1 MLTTEELSGIVEVM
15 VVVSEEE
22 IIDIA
27 QELAYLRDDETPDL
41 EDLRQLI
48 TSAMKIHW
56 LEPIPST
63 AVFNSN
69 SPQSSMLYI
78 AGSASFGTVPPEL
91 SEIMDTIEFE
101 GCRSFDWGMVT
112 SNIIPDM
119 SRKLDRLEALVEDAA
134 SGAVVVEKAET
145 KYSELFNLYYDYDFW
160 LPDGLPGVGGRLEDI
175 SQRLKEIKKADQ

>member
-22 IIDIA
+22 IIDIV
-27 QELAYLRDDETPDL
+27 QELAYLRDDETPEP
-41 EDLRQLI
+41 EDLRQQI

-63 AVFNSN
+63 AVFNS
-69 SPQSSMLYI
+69 PQSSRLYI
-78 AGSASFGTVPPEL
+78 AGPASFGKVPPEL

-101 GCRSFDWGMVT
+101 GCRSFDWEMVT

-119 SRKLDRLEALVEDAA
+119 SRKLDRLETLVQDAA
-134 SGAVVVEKAET
+134 DGAVVIEKAEIE
-145 KYSELFNLYYDYDFW
+145 YSELFNLYYDYDFW
-160 LPDGLPGVGGRLEDI
+160 LPDGLPGIGGRLENI
-175 SQRLKEIKKADQ
+175 SQRMTEIIDAN

>member
-1 MLTTEELSGIVEVM
+1 MLTIEELSGIVEVM

-41 EDLRQLI
+41 EDLSQLI
-48 TSAMKIHW
+48 ASAMKIHW

-78 AGSASFGTVPPEL
+78 AGPASFGTVPPEL

-101 GCRSFDWGMVT
+101 GCRSFDWDMVT

-119 SRKLDRLEALVEDAA
+119 SCKLDRLEALVEDAA
-134 SGAVVVEKAET
+134 GGIEKAET
-145 KYSELFNLYYDYDFW
+145 EYSELLNLYYDYDFW
-160 LPDGLPGVGGRLEDI
+160 LPDGLPGIGGRLEDI
-175 SQRLKEIKKADQ
+175 SQRLKEVKEAD

>member
-22 IIDIA
+22 IIDVA

-41 EDLRQLI
+41 EDLMQLI

-69 SPQSSMLYI
+69 SPQSSKLYI
-78 AGSASFGTVPPEL
+78 AGPASFGTVPPEL
-91 SEIMDTIEFE
+91 SEIMDTIEFV

-112 SNIIPDM
+112 SNI
-119 SRKLDRLEALVEDAA
+119 
-134 SGAVVVEKAET
+134 
-145 KYSELFNLYYDYDFW
+145 
-160 LPDGLPGVGGRLEDI
+160 
-175 SQRLKEIKKADQ
+175 

>member
-15 VVVSEEE
+15 VVVSEDE

-41 EDLRQLI
+41 EDLSQLI
-48 TSAMKIHW
+48 TLAMKIHW

-78 AGSASFGTVPPEL
+78 AGPASFGTVPPEL

-101 GCRSFDWGMVT
+101 GCRSFDWDVVT

-119 SRKLDRLEALVEDAA
+119 SRRLDRLEALVEDTAD
-134 SGAVVVEKAET
+134 GIEKVETE
-145 KYSELFNLYYDYDFW
+145 YSELFNLYYDYDFW
-160 LPDGLPGVGGRLEDI
+160 LPGGLPGIGGRLEDI
-175 SQRLKEIKKADQ
+175 SQRLKEIKEAD

>member
-15 VVVSEEE
+15 VVVSEDE

-41 EDLRQLI
+41 EDLSQLI
-48 TSAMKIHW
+48 TLAMKIHW

-78 AGSASFGTVPPEL
+78 AGPASFGTVPPEL

-101 GCRSFDWGMVT
+101 GCRSFDWDVVT
-112 SNIIPDM
+112 SNIIPDI
-119 SRKLDRLEALVEDAA
+119 SRRLDRLEALVEDTAD
-134 SGAVVVEKAET
+134 GIEKVETE
-145 KYSELFNLYYDYDFW
+145 YSELFNLYYDYDFW
-160 LPDGLPGVGGRLEDI
+160 LPGGLPGIGGRLEDI
-175 SQRLKEIKKADQ
+175 SQRLKEIKEAD

>member
-15 VVVSEEE
+15 VVVSEDE

-41 EDLRQLI
+41 EDLSQLI
-48 TSAMKIHW
+48 TLAMKIHW

-78 AGSASFGTVPPEL
+78 AGPASFGTVPPEL

-101 GCRSFDWGMVT
+101 GCRSFDWDVVT
-112 SNIIPDM
+112 SNIIPDI
-119 SRKLDRLEALVEDAA
+119 SRRLDRLEALVVDTADGIEK
-134 SGAVVVEKAET
+134 VETE
-145 KYSELFNLYYDYDFW
+145 YSELFNLYYDYDFW
-160 LPDGLPGVGGRLEDI
+160 LPGGLPGIGGRLEDI
-175 SQRLKEIKKADQ
+175 SQRLKEIKEAD

>member
-1 MLTTEELSGIVEVM
+1 MLTTEELSGIVETM

-22 IIDIA
+22 IIDVA

-41 EDLRQLI
+41 EDLIQLI

-69 SPQSSMLYI
+69 SSQSSMLYI
-78 AGSASFGTVPPEL
+78 AGPASFGTVPPEL

-119 SRKLDRLEALVEDAA
+119 SRKLDRLEAQVEDAA
-134 SGAVVVEKAET
+134 SGVVVIEKVET
-145 KYSELFNLYYDYDFW
+145 EYSELFNLYYDYDFW
-160 LPDGLPGVGGRLEDI
+160 LPDGLSGIGGRLEEI
-175 SQRLKEIKKADQ
+175 SQRLKEIKEAD

>member
-27 QELAYLRDDETPDL
+27 QELAYLRDDESPDP
-41 EDLRQLI
+41 EDLMQLI

-63 AVFNSN
+63 AVIN
-69 SPQSSMLYI
+69 SPQSSILYI

-101 GCRSFDWGMVT
+101 GCRSFDWDVVT

-119 SRKLDRLEALVEDAA
+119 SRKLDRLEALVKDAA
-134 SGAVVVEKAET
+134 DGAVVIEKPET
-145 KYSELFNLYYDYDFW
+145 EYSELFNLYYDYDFW
-160 LPDGLPGVGGRLEDI
+160 LPDGLPGIGLILEDI
-175 SQRLKEIKKADQ
+175 SQRLKEIKEAD

>member
-41 EDLRQLI
+41 EDLMQLI

-63 AVFNSN
+63 AVFNS
-69 SPQSSMLYI
+69 PQSSKLYM
-78 AGSASFGTVPPEL
+78 AGPASFGTVPPEL

-119 SRKLDRLEALVEDAA
+119 SRKLDRLEALVEDTAD
-134 SGAVVVEKAET
+134 GAVVIEKAET
-145 KYSELFNLYYDYDFW
+145 EYSELFNLYYDYDFW
-160 LPDGLPGVGGRLEDI
+160 LPDGLPGIGGRLEDI
-175 SQRLKEIKKADQ
+175 SQRMKEIKETD

>member
-1 MLTTEELSGIVEVM
+1 MLTIEELSGIVEVM
-15 VVVSEEE
+15 VVVFEEE

-41 EDLRQLI
+41 EDLSQLI
-48 TSAMKIHW
+48 ASAMKIHW

-78 AGSASFGTVPPEL
+78 AGPASFGTVPPEL

-134 SGAVVVEKAET
+134 GGIEKAET
-145 KYSELFNLYYDYDFW
+145 KYSELLNLYYDYDFW
-160 LPDGLPGVGGRLEDI
+160 LPDGLPGIGGRLENI
-175 SQRLKEIKKADQ
+175 SQRLKEIKEADQ

>member
-41 EDLRQLI
+41 EDLSQLI
-48 TSAMKIHW
+48 TLAMKIHW

-78 AGSASFGTVPPEL
+78 AGPASFGTVPPEL

-101 GCRSFDWGMVT
+101 GCRSFDWDVVT
-112 SNIIPDM
+112 SNIIPDI
-119 SRKLDRLEALVEDAA
+119 SRRLDRLEALVEDTAD
-134 SGAVVVEKAET
+134 GIEKVETE
-145 KYSELFNLYYDYDFW
+145 YSELFNLYYDYDFW
-160 LPDGLPGVGGRLEDI
+160 LPGGLPGIGGRLEDI
-175 SQRLKEIKKADQ
+175 SQRLKEIKEAD

>member
-63 AVFNSN
+63 TVFNSN

-78 AGSASFGTVPPEL
+78 AGPASFGTVPPEL

-101 GCRSFDWGMVT
+101 GCRSFDWDMVT

-134 SGAVVVEKAET
+134 SGIEKAET
-145 KYSELFNLYYDYDFW
+145 EYSELFNLYYDYDFW
-160 LPDGLPGVGGRLEDI
+160 LPGGLPGIGGRLEDI
-175 SQRLKEIKKADQ
+175 SQRLKEIKEADQ

>member
-15 VVVSEEE
+15 VVVSEDE

-41 EDLRQLI
+41 EDLSQLI
-48 TSAMKIHW
+48 TLAMKIHW
-56 LEPIPST
+56 LEPILST

-78 AGSASFGTVPPEL
+78 AGPASFGTVPPEL

-101 GCRSFDWGMVT
+101 GCRSFDWDVVT

-119 SRKLDRLEALVEDAA
+119 SRRLDRLEALVEDAA
-134 SGAVVVEKAET
+134 SGVVVVEKVET
-145 KYSELFNLYYDYDFW
+145 EYSELFNLYYDYDFW
-160 LPDGLPGVGGRLEDI
+160 LPGGLPGIGGRLEDI
-175 SQRLKEIKKADQ
+175 SQRLKEIKEAD

>member
-27 QELAYLRDDETPDL
+27 QELAYLRDDETPEP

-56 LEPIPST
+56 LEPIPSP
-63 AVFNSN
+63 AVFDA
-69 SPQSSMLYI
+69 PQSSKLYI
-78 AGSASFGTVPPEL
+78 SGPASFGTVPPEL

-101 GCRSFDWGMVT
+101 GCRSFDWDVVA

-119 SRKLDRLEALVEDAA
+119 SRKLDRLEAVVEDAA
-134 SGAVVVEKAET
+134 DGVVVIKKAET
-145 KYSELFNLYYDYDFW
+145 EYSELFNLYYDYDFW
-160 LPDGLPGVGGRLEDI
+160 LPDGLPGIGGRLEDT
-175 SQRLKEIKKADQ
+175 SQRLKEIKEAD

>member
-41 EDLRQLI
+41 EDLSQLI
-48 TSAMKIHW
+48 TLAMKIHW

-78 AGSASFGTVPPEL
+78 AGPASFGTVPPEL

-101 GCRSFDWGMVT
+101 GCRSFDWDVVT

-119 SRKLDRLEALVEDAA
+119 SRRLDRLEALVEDTAD
-134 SGAVVVEKAET
+134 GIEKVETE
-145 KYSELFNLYYDYDFW
+145 YSELFNLYYDYDFW
-160 LPDGLPGVGGRLEDI
+160 LPGGLPGIGGRLEDI
-175 SQRLKEIKKADQ
+175 SQRLKEINEAD

>member
-1 MLTTEELSGIVEVM
+1 MLTTKELSGIVETM

-41 EDLRQLI
+41 EDLSQLI
-48 TSAMKIHW
+48 TLAMKIHW

-78 AGSASFGTVPPEL
+78 AGPASFGTVPPEL

-101 GCRSFDWGMVT
+101 GCRSFDWDMVS

-119 SRKLDRLEALVEDAA
+119 SCKLDRLEALVEDAA
-134 SGAVVVEKAET
+134 SGAVVVKKAET
-145 KYSELFNLYYDYDFW
+145 EYSELFNLYYDYDFW
-160 LPDGLPGVGGRLEDI
+160 LPGGLPGIGGRLEDI
-175 SQRLKEIKKADQ
+175 SQRLKEIKKAD

>member
-15 VVVSEEE
+15 VVVSEDE

-41 EDLRQLI
+41 EDLSQLI
-48 TSAMKIHW
+48 TLAMKIHW
-56 LEPIPST
+56 LESIPST

-78 AGSASFGTVPPEL
+78 AGPASFGTVPPEL

-101 GCRSFDWGMVT
+101 GCRSFDWDVVT
-112 SNIIPDM
+112 SNIIPDI
-119 SRKLDRLEALVEDAA
+119 SRRLDRLEALVEDTAD
-134 SGAVVVEKAET
+134 GIEKVETE
-145 KYSELFNLYYDYDFW
+145 YSELFNLYYDYDFW
-160 LPDGLPGVGGRLEDI
+160 LPGGLPGIGGRLEDI
-175 SQRLKEIKKADQ
+175 SQRLKEINEAD

>member
-1 MLTTEELSGIVEVM
+1 MLTITTEELSGIVEVM

-27 QELAYLRDDETPDL
+27 QELAYLRDDETPDP
-41 EDLRQLI
+41 EELRQLI

-63 AVFNSN
+63 AVFNS
-69 SPQSSMLYI
+69 PQSSILYI
-78 AGSASFGTVPPEL
+78 AGPASFGTVPPEL

-101 GCRSFDWGMVT
+101 GCRSFDWDVVT

-119 SRKLDRLEALVEDAA
+119 SRKLDRLEALVEDA
-134 SGAVVVEKAET
+134 SDGAVVIEKAE
-145 KYSELFNLYYDYDFW
+145 KEYSELFNCYYDYDFW
-160 LPDGLPGVGGRLEDI
+160 LPDGLPGIGRRLEDV
-175 SQRLKEIKKADQ
+175 SQRLKEIKETD

>member
-15 VVVSEEE
+15 VVVSEDE

-41 EDLRQLI
+41 EDLSQLI
-48 TSAMKIHW
+48 TLAMKIHW

-63 AVFNSN
+63 AVFSSN

-78 AGSASFGTVPPEL
+78 AGPASFGTVPPEL

-101 GCRSFDWGMVT
+101 GCRSFDWDVVT

-119 SRKLDRLEALVEDAA
+119 SRRLDRLEALVEDTAD
-134 SGAVVVEKAET
+134 GIEKVETE
-145 KYSELFNLYYDYDFW
+145 YSELFNLYYDYDFW
-160 LPDGLPGVGGRLEDI
+160 LPGGLPGIGGRLEDI
-175 SQRLKEIKKADQ
+175 SQRLKEINEAD

>member
-41 EDLRQLI
+41 EDLSQLI
-48 TSAMKIHW
+48 TLAMKIHW

-78 AGSASFGTVPPEL
+78 AGPASFGTVPPEL

-101 GCRSFDWGMVT
+101 GCRSFDWDMVT

-134 SGAVVVEKAET
+134 SGIEKAET
-145 KYSELFNLYYDYDFW
+145 EYSELFNLYYDYDFW
-160 LPDGLPGVGGRLEDI
+160 LPGGLPGIGGRLEDI
-175 SQRLKEIKKADQ
+175 SQRLKEIKEAD

>member
-41 EDLRQLI
+41 EDLMQLI

-63 AVFNSN
+63 AVFNS
-69 SPQSSMLYI
+69 PQSSKLYM
-78 AGSASFGTVPPEL
+78 AGHASFGTVPPEL

-119 SRKLDRLEALVEDAA
+119 SRKLDRLEALVEDTAD
-134 SGAVVVEKAET
+134 GAVVIEKAET
-145 KYSELFNLYYDYDFW
+145 EYSELFNLYYDYDFW
-160 LPDGLPGVGGRLEDI
+160 LPDGLPGIGGRLEDI
-175 SQRLKEIKKADQ
+175 SQRLKEIKETD

>member
-48 TSAMKIHW
+48 KSAMKIHW
-56 LEPIPST
+56 LEPIPPT

-119 SRKLDRLEALVEDAA
+119 SHKLDRLEALVEDAA
-134 SGAVVVEKAET
+134 SGAVVIEKAET

-160 LPDGLPGVGGRLEDI
+160 LPDGLSGVGGRLEDI
-175 SQRLKEIKKADQ
+175 SQRLKEIKKH